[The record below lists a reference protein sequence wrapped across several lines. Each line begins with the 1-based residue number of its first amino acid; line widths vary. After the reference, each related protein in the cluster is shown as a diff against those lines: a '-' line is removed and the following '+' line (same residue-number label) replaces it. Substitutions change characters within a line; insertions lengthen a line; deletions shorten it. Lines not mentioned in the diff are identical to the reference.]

1 MNSDETPQM
10 RREKPLEI
18 SASLEEKPT
27 PIDSPWDDEE
37 ETFVET
43 TSRKEEDLPEK
54 NAPPTTQLET
64 EEREEDYRDPE
75 ANRLDDSPEESE
87 EENILDRATPPT
99 EDKDFAADEE
109 PEATQLD
116 ESPEESE
123 EEYLDEEIASSMEE
137 TVGEAETEPEN
148 SEIDDTEEPEEPV
161 AEIATSEETT
171 SEETTSEENSPEV
184 QAEKERSLEE
194 QGSELAVRIA
204 ELKRQEQ
211 YLKREVAS
219 LETAKAKIQQELVEQ
234 TRSLSRLLPEALEE
248 LGRRKQGLLV
258 EVEKLER
265 RKERI
270 DREMRTTFAGVSQD
284 LAIRVQ
290 GFKDY
295 LVGSLQ
301 DLAVA
306 AEQLELA
313 PTEYKSSDLGV
324 ESAQPEPGRSSGSPK
339 FAEQGFK
346 DEVKLIRRL
355 LDQYRTMP
363 DYYGPAWQ
371 LRRTFEPIHA
381 ERVSEWFFTQGGRG
395 ALPSMG
401 SRLQN
406 ILIASAAVSVLNALY
421 GERMQVLV
429 LANSPERLGEW
440 RRGLQDC
447 LGVDRR
453 DFGPDRGVVLFEDAE
468 LLAQKAERL
477 VKKGGLPMIIIDDTE
492 DKINLSM
499 LQFPLW
505 LAFAPE
511 AQPREVADRW

>member
-27 PIDSPWDDEE
+27 PIDSPWDEE
-37 ETFVET
+37 KETFVET
-43 TSRKEEDLPEK
+43 TSRKEENLVENK
-54 NAPPTTQLET
+54 TPPATQLKT
-64 EEREEDYRDPE
+64 EEGEGDYQDPE
-75 ANRLDDSPEESE
+75 ANRLDESPEESE
-87 EENILDRATPPT
+87 EENILDRATPIE

-137 TVGEAETEPEN
+137 TVEEPETEPEI
-148 SEIDDTEEPEEPV
+148 SEIDDEGKPEEPV
-161 AEIATSEETT
+161 AETATLEEVSSEET
-171 SEETTSEENSPEV
+171 SPET
-184 QAEKERSLEE
+184 QQGEERSLEE

-306 AEQLELA
+306 AEQLDLA
-313 PTEYKSSDLGV
+313 PTEYQSSDLGV
-324 ESAQPEPGRSSGSPK
+324 EPAKPEPKRSSGSPK

-453 DFGPDRGVVLFEDAE
+453 DFGPDRGVVLFEDPE

-492 DKINLSM
+492 DKISLSM

>member
-1 MNSDETPQM
+1 MNSEETPQI

-18 SASLEEKPT
+18 SASLEEKLT
-27 PIDSPWDDEE
+27 PLESPWDSEE
-37 ETFVET
+37 EILVGT
-43 TSRKEEDLPEK
+43 TNEEEDLGENNIPPATQEENREPET
-54 NAPPTTQLET
+54 NDESL
-64 EEREEDYRDPE
+64 
-75 ANRLDDSPEESE
+75 EESE
-87 EENILDRATPPT
+87 EDKILDRVTPPT
-99 EDKDFAADEE
+99 EDKDFSRDEE
-109 PEATQLD
+109 PEANQLD
-116 ESPEESE
+116 ESVEELPEEE
-123 EEYLDEEIASSMEE
+123 LDEETAEDLEMENE
-137 TVGEAETEPEN
+137 SPQTTVMG
-148 SEIDDTEEPEEPV
+148 DREEPV
-161 AEIATSEETT
+161 AENADSEEIS
-171 SEETTSEENSPEV
+171 SETERQDE
-184 QAEKERSLEE
+184 ERSLEE

-270 DREMRTTFAGVSQD
+270 DREMQTTFAGVSQD

-306 AEQLELA
+306 AEQLDLA
-313 PTEYKSSDLGV
+313 PTEYKSQDLGIQPAQPGIV
-324 ESAQPEPGRSSGSPK
+324 ESVTPK

-346 DEVKLIRRL
+346 EQVKLIRRL

-421 GERMQVLV
+421 GEQMQVLV

-492 DKINLSM
+492 DKISLSM

>member
-18 SASLEEKPT
+18 SVSLEEKLT
-27 PIDSPWDDEE
+27 PIDSPWDEEE
-37 ETFVET
+37 ETFVQK
-43 TSRKEEDLPEK
+43 TSRKEDDLAE
-54 NAPPTTQLET
+54 NNTELEI
-64 EEREEDYRDPE
+64 EEEDRAPE
-75 ANRLDDSPEESE
+75 ANRLDESPEKSE
-87 EENILDRATPPT
+87 EENILDRVTPI
-99 EDKDFAADEE
+99 EEE

-116 ESPEESE
+116 ESPEKLE
-123 EEYLDEEIASSMEE
+123 EENLDEETVEE
-137 TVGEAETEPEN
+137 SETEREN
-148 SEIDDTEEPEEPV
+148 SQINDTGAPEEPV
-161 AEIATSEETT
+161 AETATSEETT
-171 SEETTSEENSPEV
+171 SEAISPEI
-184 QAEKERSLEE
+184 QEEERSLEE
-194 QGSELAVRIA
+194 QGSKLAARIG

-211 YLKREVAS
+211 YLKREVTS

-248 LGRRKQGLLV
+248 LGRRKQALVV

-306 AEQLELA
+306 AEQLDLA
-313 PTEYKSSDLGV
+313 PTEYQSSDVGV
-324 ESAQPEPGRSSGSPK
+324 EPTKPEPGRSGSPK
-339 FAEQGFK
+339 FAEQGFQ
-346 DEVKLIRRL
+346 DEVKQIRRL

-371 LRRTFEPIHA
+371 LRRTFEAIHA

-453 DFGPDRGVVLFEDAE
+453 DFGPDRGVVLFEDPE
-468 LLAQKAERL
+468 LVAQKAERL

-492 DKINLSM
+492 DKISLSM

-511 AQPREVADRW
+511 PQPREMADRW

>member
-1 MNSDETPQM
+1 MNSDETPQI
-10 RREKPLEI
+10 RREKPLEV
-18 SASLEEKPT
+18 SASLEEKLT
-27 PIDSPWDDEE
+27 PLESPWDSEE
-37 ETFVET
+37 EILVGT
-43 TSRKEEDLPEK
+43 TNEEEDLAENKVSP
-54 NAPPTTQLET
+54 ATQLE
-64 EEREEDYRDPE
+64 EEELETNDE
-75 ANRLDDSPEESE
+75 SLEESE
-87 EENILDRATPPT
+87 EENILDRAAPPT
-99 EDKDFAADEE
+99 EDKDFSTDEE
-109 PEATQLD
+109 PEANQL
-116 ESPEESE
+116 EESVEELE
-123 EEYLDEEIASSMEE
+123 EEELDEE
-137 TVGEAETEPEN
+137 TVEDLEIEN
-148 SEIDDTEEPEEPV
+148 ESPQTTVMGDREEPV
-161 AEIATSEETT
+161 EEISSEPEPEIQ
-171 SEETTSEENSPEV
+171 EE
-184 QAEKERSLEE
+184 ERSLEE

-204 ELKRQEQ
+204 ELKRQKQ
-211 YLKREVAS
+211 YLQREVAS

-270 DREMRTTFAGVSQD
+270 DREMQTTFAGVSQD

-306 AEQLELA
+306 AEQLDLA
-313 PTEYKSSDLGV
+313 PTEYKSQDLAVQPVQLGNG
-324 ESAQPEPGRSSGSPK
+324 ESVTPK

-346 DEVKLIRRL
+346 EQVKLIRRL

-406 ILIASAAVSVLNALY
+406 ILISSAVVSVLNALY

-492 DKINLSM
+492 DKISLSM

-511 AQPREVADRW
+511 AQPREVVDRW

>member
-1 MNSDETPQM
+1 MNSDETPQI
-10 RREKPLEI
+10 RREKPLEV
-18 SASLEEKPT
+18 SASLEEKLT
-27 PIDSPWDDEE
+27 PLESPWDSEE
-37 ETFVET
+37 EIIVGT
-43 TSRKEEDLPEK
+43 TNEEEDLAENKVSP
-54 NAPPTTQLET
+54 ATQLE
-64 EEREEDYRDPE
+64 EEELETNDE
-75 ANRLDDSPEESE
+75 SLEESE
-87 EENILDRATPPT
+87 EENILDRAAPPT
-99 EDKDFAADEE
+99 EDKDFSTDEE
-109 PEATQLD
+109 PEANQL
-116 ESPEESE
+116 EESVEELE
-123 EEYLDEEIASSMEE
+123 EEELDEETAEDLEIENESPQT
-137 TVGEAETEPEN
+137 TVMG
-148 SEIDDTEEPEEPV
+148 DREEPV
-161 AEIATSEETT
+161 EEISSEPEIQ
-171 SEETTSEENSPEV
+171 EE
-184 QAEKERSLEE
+184 ERSLEE
-194 QGSELAVRIA
+194 QGSELAARIA

-219 LETAKAKIQQELVEQ
+219 LETAKAKIQQELIEQ

-270 DREMRTTFAGVSQD
+270 DREMQTTFAGVSQD

-306 AEQLELA
+306 AEQLDLA
-313 PTEYKSSDLGV
+313 PTEYKSQDLGIQPAQPGIV
-324 ESAQPEPGRSSGSPK
+324 ESVTPK

-346 DEVKLIRRL
+346 EQVKLIRRL

-406 ILIASAAVSVLNALY
+406 ILISSAVVSVLNALY
-421 GERMQVLV
+421 GEQMQVLV

-492 DKINLSM
+492 DKISLSM

-511 AQPREVADRW
+511 PQAREVVDRW